1 MYNRRFINNLKTKY
15 KKGGVKKYQNGGGPE
30 IDSDGNIFMN
40 QTTPISQQTTSKVR
54 KRLISES
61 PNLENSKK
69 TFNLTADEYNTEKS
83 IRRINSSKQT
93 GAPANTTSQEGAGLT
108 FGDKLDIALTGGGT
122 IPGWGMIPDALNTV
136 QNLVQAGYNTLTG
149 DYDEAWY
156 DFKNAGAAAFS
167 ILPATQGITLPTKA
181 VSVADRLRRNSKK
194 LTDITSR
201 YNRVTGQGSGQSTG
215 GGASFT
221 QGYNQSFSA
230 SSPTKT
236 TINLSNKNSEGLI
249 VHPKFGGQGK
259 GPKSYDAVSMGPYN
273 TFTQKLKKRYKNSIS
288 DLKEPI
294 IEWKGPS
301 LPFPVN
307 LTGRGAWWGKD
318 AFWRT
323 NVQRQITPLDIAVQG
338 GVWQMV
344 NVMQNRMIEKVESD
358 LQIRQDLNDTQN
370 IRTADSTEY
379 QNNTLQNVPTW
390 NPKISAGANIYQL
403 VHGNAPQIESL
414 IMQMDEDPSIQRTDL
429 EVQQLFISK
438 FPDTLGSSEEAANFY
453 DGEQKQTGGIRQK
466 QSGGSYMGVP
476 QEQPVGD
483 EGYMGQMKQFG
494 MGGQNLPGGNVQ
506 QIPGSDAVQFN
517 GQTHD
522 QGGIMMDSQTE
533 VEDGETMD
541 KVNMAKQ
548 GGPKDY
554 FFSSHLKKGGRSY
567 AEHHKSI
574 LQNGGGQEDIDILAK
589 MQEKAAGRDPNAVQ
603 TASHGGYRKYANG
616 GEQDVYGGNYSG
628 FERALKTSGYEGSGV
643 GGTVSGAD
651 VGDVGYNSLQGKNKQ
666 MVGGN
671 LTHTGYYG
679 EIGPAEREDFFNRN
693 KDVMNSIGITNWE
706 DFDPAVDTDKFQ
718 SAFNT
723 YLTEEY
729 NTNPDFAD
737 NLKAEGI
744 NDLDGL
750 ITTAGF
756 HDKGHGSKKL
766 DGFYGSYTHGKTS
779 FFNQEKTPD
788 PEACKCRNVSTGAMI
803 EHPCEGPLP
812 PECKEGDLDKD
823 KGCPC
828 GTEPETYSDEC
839 CEDGSS
845 THIDR
850 TFVGA
855 AQLLPAAYAFAEG
868 PDYMSEHKMA
878 SPGAIIPERL
888 AKTHLERVD
897 MNADRAKNQADY
909 QSMGKFVETAGLGS
923 SGMAAKM
930 AAYSR
935 KQQGDLAITDAEN
948 KANTAIGNQEAL
960 ADQTRKTTNV
970 ANALDASKFNVTSQ
984 SDANKQNA
992 VMGATVD
999 EFNRASDSAV
1009 KDRRLMAL
1017 DSATKTMAGMY
1028 SDNAKLQGQERM
1040 ADAISGQTGI
1050 AERNRYSMQ
1059 LLQSNNYTGTSD
1071 PKYIEA
1077 MDAYNRMNA
1086 PKKMRYGGYRRRH

>member
-156 DFKNAGAAAFS
+156 DFKNAGLALAA
-167 ILPATQGITLPTKA
+167 IIPGTQGVTLPTKA
-181 VSVADRLRRNSKK
+181 VSITERIRRNSKK

-236 TINLSNKNSEGLI
+236 TINLGTKNSEGLI

-259 GPKSYDAVSMGPYN
+259 GPKSYDAVSIGPYN

-466 QSGGSYMGVP
+466 QSGGAYMGVP
-476 QEQPVGD
+476 QGTADLAAATNTTVYTVPA
-483 EGYMGQMKQFG
+483 
-494 MGGQNLPGGNVQ
+494 N
-506 QIPGSDAVQFN
+506 
-517 GQTHD
+517 
-522 QGGIMMDSQTE
+522 
-533 VEDGETMD
+533 
-541 KVNMAKQ
+541 
-548 GGPKDY
+548 
-554 FFSSHLKKGGRSY
+554 FSSHLKKGGRSY

-651 VGDVGYNSLQGKNKQ
+651 VGDVGYNSLQG
-666 MVGGN
+666 
-671 LTHTGYYG
+671 
-679 EIGPAEREDFFNRN
+679 
-693 KDVMNSIGITNWE
+693 
-706 DFDPAVDTDKFQ
+706 
-718 SAFNT
+718 
-723 YLTEEY
+723 
-729 NTNPDFAD
+729 
-737 NLKAEGI
+737 
-744 NDLDGL
+744 
-750 ITTAGF
+750 
-756 HDKGHGSKKL
+756 
-766 DGFYGSYTHGKTS
+766 
-779 FFNQEKTPD
+779 
-788 PEACKCRNVSTGAMI
+788 
-803 EHPCEGPLP
+803 
-812 PECKEGDLDKD
+812 
-823 KGCPC
+823 
-828 GTEPETYSDEC
+828 
-839 CEDGSS
+839 
-845 THIDR
+845 
-850 TFVGA
+850 
-855 AQLLPAAYAFAEG
+855 
-868 PDYMSEHKMA
+868 
-878 SPGAIIPERL
+878 
-888 AKTHLERVD
+888 
-897 MNADRAKNQADY
+897 
-909 QSMGKFVETAGLGS
+909 
-923 SGMAAKM
+923 
-930 AAYSR
+930 
-935 KQQGDLAITDAEN
+935 
-948 KANTAIGNQEAL
+948 
-960 ADQTRKTTNV
+960 
-970 ANALDASKFNVTSQ
+970 
-984 SDANKQNA
+984 
-992 VMGATVD
+992 
-999 EFNRASDSAV
+999 
-1009 KDRRLMAL
+1009 
-1017 DSATKTMAGMY
+1017 
-1028 SDNAKLQGQERM
+1028 
-1040 ADAISGQTGI
+1040 
-1050 AERNRYSMQ
+1050 
-1059 LLQSNNYTGTSD
+1059 
-1071 PKYIEA
+1071 
-1077 MDAYNRMNA
+1077 
-1086 PKKMRYGGYRRRH
+1086 